1 MSNQRLTKLRKQPDA
16 TWALFQRRLIQ
27 LPDPFA
33 NVFPEEV
40 WTFIQ
45 RKAESLSTNAGYVTT
60 TLLTTTAYVAG
71 MTTTL
76 ISGAQE
82 MPLNLF
88 TVFVGPPTTG
98 KSQAIKECAVNPM
111 TAVTMENDSSN
122 SVINKCT
129 SSGLVKTIATNQK
142 GYLLSPEIY
151 DVLFKLLKS
160 DEENA
165 TGDVQV
171 LCQLFSGEATS
182 YTYATENVRQ
192 IAQNTPFCV
201 LGSTQVPFA
210 ARLVTLLDQGHG
222 LLDRFLVTFP
232 KCLRPTPLQTNQA
245 LEYLQQ
251 RPIRSCNDIF
261 IEIARLHSTR
271 TTYTLDREA
280 REIVDLL
287 NEEFIAEVN
296 DAITE
301 GRTPP
306 KTKKVDIILRI
317 AVSIHIFTHV
327 TTELLNER
335 QPGMP
340 DGDVGKETLHRAINY
355 VKWAESQKEIFV
367 EVINASQY

>member
-1 MSNQRLTKLRKQPDA
+1 MSNQKLTKLQKHPDA
-16 TWALFQRRLIQ
+16 TWALLQKRLIQ

-33 NVFPEEV
+33 NLFPEEV
-40 WTFIQ
+40 WTFFQ
-45 RKAESLSTNAGYVTT
+45 RTAESLSMNAAYVTT

-71 MTTTL
+71 MSTTL

-82 MPLNLF
+82 MPLRLF
-88 TVFVGPPTTG
+88 TG

-111 TAVTMENDSSN
+111 TAVTMENDSYN
-122 SVINKCT
+122 GVINKCT
-129 SSGLVKTIATNQK
+129 SSGLVKTITTNQK

-160 DEENA
+160 DKENA
-165 TGDVQV
+165 TGNIQV

-192 IAQNTPFCV
+192 ITQNTPFCV

-210 ARLVTLLDQGHG
+210 ARLVTLIDQGQG

-245 LEYLQQ
+245 LEYLEQ

-261 IEIARLHSTR
+261 IEIARLHSTC
-271 TTYTLDREA
+271 TTYTLDRES

-287 NEEFIAEVN
+287 NEEFIAEIN

-317 AVSIHIFTHV
+317 AITIHIFTHV

-340 DGDVGKETLHRAINY
+340 EGEVGKETLHRAINY

-367 EVINASQY
+367 EVINVDIDNLLLI

>member
-1 MSNQRLTKLRKQPDA
+1 MGSSSKKVDSVARSICQSFPRGSLDFYSEESRISKHECWLCHNNLTNNNGLRSWDDHHFNLWSTRNASQP
-16 TWALFQRRLIQ
+16 I
-27 LPDPFA
+27 
-33 NVFPEEV
+33 
-40 WTFIQ
+40 
-45 RKAESLSTNAGYVTT
+45 Y
-60 TLLTTTAYVAG
+60 
-71 MTTTL
+71 
-76 ISGAQE
+76 
-82 MPLNLF
+82 
-88 TVFVGPPTTG
+88 VFVGPPTTG

-192 IAQNTPFCV
+192 IVQNTPFCV